1 MIEYKSGDDG
11 YGRYINGRD
20 AVVEFVTQS
29 QARDLDFTL
38 GIIDEFANWLILSG
52 NEKMFMEALNEAK
65 EYYEGE
71 V

>member
-20 AVVEFVTQS
+20 AVIEFVTQR

-38 GIIDEFANWLILSG
+38 GIIDEIANWLILSG
-52 NEKMFMEALNEAK
+52 NEKKFMEALNEAK
-65 EYYEGE
+65 GYYAED
-71 V
+71 